1 MAFVII
7 GLLAFAIIIAIDWFA
22 AKTMYE
28 IAVMKGHSQEKY
40 FWWCFWMA
48 MFGYLMVIALP
59 DHRSIQTQSAP
70 GLDELP
76 EL

>member
-1 MAFVII
+1 MEFVIT
-7 GLLAFAIIIAIDWFA
+7 GLLVLAIIIAIDWFA

-28 IAVMKGHSQEKY
+28 IAVMKGHPQKKY

-59 DHRSIQTQSAP
+59 DRRQGQSAP
-70 GLDELP
+70 AADELP